1 MSDTILEVKHLS
13 VEVEGQM
20 LLRDVSMS
28 IPRGEVHALLGP
40 NGGGKTTLLM
50 SIMGYPRYKPTNGS
64 IWFDGEDITEMGLTE
79 RARRG
84 IGIVHQRPPTITGVK
99 LTDLLQLATAA
110 SDPASQSRVDRW
122 SQDARLRPFLDR
134 DVNAGL
140 SGGEIKRSELLQLM
154 AMKPKLIMLDEPE
167 SGVDVESMDL
177 IGEMANE
184 LFALDGSHL
193 ARRHSGLIITH
204 TGHILDRVHADKA
217 HIIIDGHM
225 ACHGHPQI
233 ILEKIRQ
240 CGYTECA
247 RCIVEE
253 V

>member
-1 MSDTILEVKHLS
+1 MSEPILQVKHLS
-13 VEVEGQM
+13 VAVEGRS
-20 LLRDVSMS
+20 LLSDVSMT

-50 SIMGYPRYKPTNGS
+50 SIMGYPRYKATTGS
-64 IWFDGEDITEMGLTE
+64 IWFDGQDVTELGLTE
-79 RARRG
+79 RARLG

-99 LTDLLQLATAA
+99 LSHLLQHATAA
-110 SDPASQSRVDRW
+110 ANPAAEERVQRW
-122 SQDARLRPFLDR
+122 SQDARLAPFLER

-154 AMKPKLIMLDEPE
+154 AMRPKLIMLDEPE
-167 SGVDVESMDL
+167 SGVDIESMDL

-184 LFALDGSHL
+184 LFALDGAHL

-247 RCIVEE
+247 RCILEE